1 MISKK
6 AAAFAAAI
14 LILVTA
20 FLSSLVTMKV
30 QEYFIVLQ
38 GDAIRG
44 EDFTELRDFYR
55 KFNQLR
61 QIIERDFIDAV
72 DREVLLTGAI
82 KGMVSALGDPYSYYM
97 TAEEYR
103 DFMISVQGSYAGV
116 GLSVTV
122 TAEDN
127 RITVLRAFR
136 GSPAYEAGITSG
148 DKIIRIDDTDVDGA
162 MLDIAVSL
170 MRGEPHT
177 PVEVSVLRDGEV
189 LRFDLVR
196 NIIDLPDMEYRM
208 VSDRIGYI
216 WLYRFDENSSKNMEN
231 AVADLLEQGMEGLVL
246 DLRSNPGGLLT
257 ECQKIADMFLPEG
270 LVLYSEDRAGNR
282 QEYQST
288 SKHLGIPLAVLV
300 DGFSAS
306 ASEVLAGAIQ
316 DHGVGVVIGVTTF
329 GKGVV
334 QTLRGPFKE
343 GDVLKLTTLKY
354 FTPLGRDL
362 HRVGIPPDI
371 EVEQTEE
378 AQTFLRENRGQEL
391 PLELDA
397 PLKRALEELY
407 QELGSAAAE

>member
-6 AAAFAAAI
+6 AAAIAAAI
-14 LILVTA
+14 LILATA
-20 FLSSLVTMKV
+20 FFSSFITIKV
-30 QEYFIVLQ
+30 QEHLVVLQ

-44 EDFTELRDFYR
+44 EDFTEMRDFYR
-55 KFNQLR
+55 KFSQLR
-61 QIIERDFIDAV
+61 QIIERDYIEVV

-82 KGMVSALGDPYSYYM
+82 KGMVSALEDPYSYYM

-103 DFMISVQGSYAGV
+103 EFMISVQGSYAGV

-122 TAEDN
+122 TTEDN
-127 RITVLRAFR
+127 RITVLRAFK
-136 GSPAYEAGITSG
+136 GSPAFEAGITSG

-177 PVEVSVLRDGEV
+177 PVEVVVFRDGEV
-189 LRFDLVR
+189 LEFSLIR

-208 VSDRIGYI
+208 VSDGIGYI

-231 AVADLLEQGMEGLVL
+231 AITDLTEQGMKGLVL
-246 DLRSNPGGLLT
+246 DLRTNPGGLLT

-282 QEYQST
+282 QEYRSGA
-288 SKHLGIPLAVLV
+288 SHLGIPLAVLV

-316 DHGVGVVIGVTTF
+316 DHGVGVVIGTTTF

-343 GDVLKLTTLKY
+343 GDVLKLTTLQY
-354 FTPLGRDL
+354 LTPLGRDL
-362 HRVGIPPDI
+362 HGVGIPPDI

-378 AQTFLRENRGQEL
+378 ARTFLRENRGQEL

-397 PLKRALEELY
+397 PLLRALAELSIK
-407 QELGSAAAE
+407 LNGAAAD